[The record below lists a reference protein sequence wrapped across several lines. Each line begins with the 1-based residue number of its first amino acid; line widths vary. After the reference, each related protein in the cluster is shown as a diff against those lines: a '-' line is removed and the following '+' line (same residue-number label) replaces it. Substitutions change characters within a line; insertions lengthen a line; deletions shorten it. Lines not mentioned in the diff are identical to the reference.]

1 LPGQGIIGDEVAS
14 FLLCQV
20 AGRLG
25 AKGCYAL
32 LKAQL
37 IADGAW
43 AEERILGK
51 IKAEGGTGI
60 KAEEW
65 REKTFRVGSDM
76 RHLLSRRLINRSR
89 QLRR

>member
-1 LPGQGIIGDEVAS
+1 VSGRGPAWSQG
-14 FLLCQV
+14 L
-20 AGRLG
+20 
-25 AKGCYAL
+25 YAL

-51 IKAEGGTGI
+51 IKAEGGTGV
-60 KAEEW
+60 KGRNG

-76 RHLLSRRLINRSR
+76 RHLPSRRLINRSR
-89 QLRR
+89 RLMR

>member
-1 LPGQGIIGDEVAS
+1 MSGRGPAWSQG
-14 FLLCQV
+14 L
-20 AGRLG
+20 
-25 AKGCYAL
+25 YAL

-65 REKTFRVGSDM
+65 AGEDISRGV
-76 RHLLSRRLINRSR
+76 RHEAPPISKAH
-89 QLRR
+89 

>member
-1 LPGQGIIGDEVAS
+1 MRRKRGWS
-14 FLLCQV
+14 FSLWSWL

-25 AKGCYAL
+25 AKGRYAL

-65 REKTFRVGSDM
+65 AGEDISRGV
-76 RHLLSRRLINRSR
+76 RHEAPPISKAH
-89 QLRR
+89 